1 MTTKKS
7 AAKKAAP
14 KRKKAVAKKAAAP
27 KRKKAATKKVVAKK
41 AAVKKVA
48 AKKAAPKRKK
58 VVAAK
63 TAAPKRKKVA
73 AKKVAPKRKKVAAKK
88 VAPKRKKVAAKKA
101 VAPKRKK
108 ATTKKVAAKKSATR
122 KSAPQRKKAAVK
134 KTAAR
139 QPKKI
144 AAPVQVNFAALEPTP
159 APKKIKRNIPK
170 WQKTSK
176 LHYLMLTLITFL
188 SIFPFYWMF
197 IVSSNTDA
205 EISKSPPSLVPGPR
219 FLEVAHKV
227 LTAEGVYFGKA
238 LLNTFIVGIAIA
250 VAQVIF
256 SAIAGFAFA
265 KLNFK
270 GRQFSILF
278 VVATMMLP
286 SQLGIVP
293 LFIMANKLNLVNTLY
308 ALIVPALVTAFGVFW
323 MRQIIDAQVPNE
335 ILEAASIDG
344 ASVPRVFWSI
354 VLPSIRQSSFVLG
367 LFAFLAAWNDYLWP
381 TIVLQSPER
390 FTLQVALTQLKPLYG
405 LDYSLQMGGAFLATA
420 PLLILFIFV
429 GRRLVSGVMD
439 GAVKG

>member
-7 AAKKAAP
+7 AVKKTATKKVAVPKRKKGATKKVVAKKSAVKKATTKKAAP
-14 KRKKAVAKKAAAP
+14 KRKKALAKKVAIP
-27 KRKKAATKKVVAKK
+27 KRKKIAT
-41 AAVKKVA
+41 
-48 AKKAAPKRKK
+48 
-58 VVAAK
+58 
-63 TAAPKRKKVA
+63 
-73 AKKVAPKRKKVAAKK
+73 
-88 VAPKRKKVAAKKA
+88 KKA

-108 ATTKKVAAKKSATR
+108 ATTKKVAAKKSTTR
-122 KSAPQRKKAAVK
+122 KSAPRRKKAAVK
-134 KTAAR
+134 KTATQ

-144 AAPVQVNFAALEPTP
+144 AAPVEVNFAALEPSP
-159 APKKIKRNIPK
+159 APKKIKRHIPK

-176 LHYLMLTLITFL
+176 LHYTMLALITFL

-219 FLEVAHKV
+219 FLEVANKV
-227 LTAEGVYFGKA
+227 LNAEGVYFSQA
-238 LLNTFIVGIAIA
+238 LINTFIVGIAVA

-265 KLNFK
+265 KLHFK
-270 GRQFSILF
+270 GRQFSVLF

-293 LFIMANKLNLVNTLY
+293 LFIMANKLHLVNTLY

-335 ILEAASIDG
+335 ILEAATIDG
-344 ASVPRVFWSI
+344 ASVPRVFWSV
-354 VLPSIRQSSFVLG
+354 VLPSIRQSAFVLG
-367 LFAFLAAWNDYLWP
+367 LFAFLASWNDYLWP

-439 GAVKG
+439 GAIKG

>member
-14 KRKKAVAKKAAAP
+14 KRKKAVAKKSAP
-27 KRKKAATKKVVAKK
+27 KRKKAVAKK
-41 AAVKKVA
+41 SAPRRKKSVAKKTAPKRKKVA

-58 VVAAK
+58 AVAKKTAPKRKKVTAKKAAPKRRKVVAK
-63 TAAPKRKKVA
+63 KAAPKRKKA
-73 AKKVAPKRKKVAAKK
+73 
-88 VAPKRKKVAAKKA
+88 AAKKA
-101 VAPKRKK
+101 APKRKK
-108 ATTKKVAAKKSATR
+108 AVVKKAAS
-122 KSAPQRKKAAVK
+122 QRKKPVA
-134 KTAAR
+134 
-139 QPKKI
+139 KKI
-144 AAPVQVNFAALEPTP
+144 AAPVEVNFGALEPTL
-159 APKKIKRNIPK
+159 APKKIKRHIPK

-176 LHYLMLTLITFL
+176 LHYLMLALITFL

-219 FLEVAHKV
+219 FLEVAEKV
-227 LTAEGVYFGKA
+227 LTAEGVYFGRA
-238 LLNTFIVGIAIA
+238 LFNTFIVGIAIA

-270 GRQFSILF
+270 GRRFSILF

-293 LFIMANKLNLVNTLY
+293 LFIMASKLNLVNTLY

>member
-1 MTTKKS
+1 MTTKKLS
-7 AAKKAAP
+7 AKKAAP

-27 KRKKAATKKVVAKK
+27 KRKKAAAPKRKKVVTKKVVAKK
-41 AAVKKVA
+41 AAVKKA
-48 AKKAAPKRKK
+48 AAPKRKK
-58 VVAAK
+58 AA
-63 TAAPKRKKVA
+63 TKRKKAVA
-73 AKKVAPKRKKVAAKK
+73 QKAVAPKRKKVAT
-88 VAPKRKKVAAKKA
+88 KKA
-101 VAPKRKK
+101 AAPKRKK
-108 ATTKKVAAKKSATR
+108 ATTKKVAAEKSTTK

-139 QPKKI
+139 KPKEVK
-144 AAPVQVNFAALEPTP
+144 ATVELNFGALEPVT

-188 SIFPFYWMF
+188 SVFPFYWMF

-219 FLEVAHKV
+219 FLEVAEKV
-227 LTAEGVYFGKA
+227 LTAEGVYFGRA
-238 LLNTFIVGIAIA
+238 LFNTFVVGIAIA

-265 KLNFK
+265 KLNFR
-270 GRQFSILF
+270 GRRFSILF

-354 VLPSIRQSSFVLG
+354 VLPSIRQSAFVLG
-367 LFAFLAAWNDYLWP
+367 LFAFLASWNDYLWP